1 MNAKDVRYLDA
12 HVHLDSYSDEQLND
26 VLAELE
32 RFAMRSIAVAVDPT
46 SYERSR
52 QIAQRSPW
60 VVPTFGIHPWR
71 ATGYAE
77 RLEELDELID
87 SSPMLGELGLDTVWV
102 EDPVGSYPAQER
114 VLRYFLEAARRQ
126 QKVVNLHTKG
136 AEAQI
141 VALLKEYSIE
151 RAIIHW
157 YSGPLEIADE
167 LIKLGCLFTIGV
179 ELDSSPLI
187 QELAQRIP
195 LTQLL
200 SETDN
205 PSGVEWLSGELGFPR
220 HMLPVVS
227 RLAALRG
234 LEEEDLRLQLLQ
246 NAQSFGLL

>member
-1 MNAKDVRYLDA
+1 MSAKDVRYLDA
-12 HVHLDSYSDEQLND
+12 HVHIDSYSDEQLD
-26 VLAELE
+26 EVLAELE
-32 RFAMRSIAVAVDPT
+32 RFAMRSIAVAVDPP

-71 ATGYAE
+71 ATTYVDQ
-77 RLEELDELID
+77 LDQFDELIEA
-87 SSPMLGELGLDTVWV
+87 SPMLGELGLDTVWV

-126 QKVVNLHTKG
+126 HKLVNLHTKG

-141 VALLKEYSIE
+141 VALLKEYS
-151 RAIIHW
+151 
-157 YSGPLEIADE
+157 GPLDIADE